1 MSEVKSP
8 PPLGLGITTVLFGG
22 AALLLLFA
30 IRVVVPA
37 LTSFA
42 GTEPVVMW
50 FIAATVCLFIP
61 MLLAGAWLL
70 FGEMRSGALGSWQ
83 DRLRLQPMSSRDLLW
98 ALGGLVA
105 VALLTAGCVA
115 ILRALSREAGL
126 QPSFMTVKPL
136 TPGRYWILAAW
147 LPFFVLNILGEEFV
161 WRGVVL
167 PRQEVAFRD
176 RAWLINGTGWWLMH
190 LAFPW
195 QVLFSLLP
203 TAFVVPYVTQRSR
216 NTWAGVIIHAGL
228 NGSGFLL
235 LAFGLT

>member
-8 PPLGLGITTVLFGG
+8 PPLGLGTTAILFGG
-22 AALLLLFA
+22 GALLLFFA
-30 IRVVVPA
+30 TRVVVPA

-50 FIAATVCLFIP
+50 FIAASICLFIP

-70 FGEMRSGALGSWQ
+70 LQEMPPGASGSWQ
-83 DRLRLQPMSSRDLLW
+83 GRLRLHPMSGRDLLW

-105 VALLTAGCVA
+105 VALLAAGCVA
-115 ILRALSREAGL
+115 ILQAVSREAGL

-136 TPGRYWILAAW
+136 TPERYWILAAW

-167 PRQEVAFRD
+167 PRQEIAVGGG
-176 RAWLINGTGWWLMH
+176 AWLLNAIGWWLMH

-195 QVLFSLLP
+195 QVLLTLVP
-203 TAFVVPYVTQRSR
+203 TAFVVPYVAQRTR
-216 NTWAGVIIHAGL
+216 NTWPGVIIHAGL

>member
-8 PPLGLGITTVLFGG
+8 PPLCLGITTVLFGG

-30 IRVVVPA
+30 TRVAVPA

-42 GTEPVVMW
+42 GTDPVMMW
-50 FIAATVCLFIP
+50 FVAATVCLFIP

-70 FGEMRSGALGSWQ
+70 FAEMGSGALGSWQ
-83 DRLRLQPMSSRDLLW
+83 DRLHLQPMSGRDLLW

-105 VALLTAGCVA
+105 VALLTVGCVA

-147 LPFFVLNILGEEFV
+147 LPFFVLNFLGEEFV

-167 PRQEVAFRD
+167 PRQEVAFGGG
-176 RAWLINGTGWWLMH
+176 AWLVNATGWWLMH

-195 QVLFSLLP
+195 QVLLTLLP
-203 TAFVVPYVTQRSR
+203 TALVVRYVAQRTR
-216 NTWAGVIIHAGL
+216 NTWPGVIIHAGL
-228 NGSGFLL
+228 NGSGFLV